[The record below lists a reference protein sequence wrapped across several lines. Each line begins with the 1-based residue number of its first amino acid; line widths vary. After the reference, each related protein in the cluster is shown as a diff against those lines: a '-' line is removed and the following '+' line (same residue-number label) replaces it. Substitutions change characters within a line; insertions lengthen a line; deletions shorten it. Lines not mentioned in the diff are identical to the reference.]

1 MVEKFM
7 VEKLWV
13 ENFILVLGLNCLGLK
28 LGVENSGVEISCNRC
43 NNFCSPG
50 IKQMIPINIF
60 FQLNVLVVL
69 MVNVSNLMSASKTKR
84 FTFFVSMDPN
94 KCGRR
99 KKPVGGK

>member
-1 MVEKFM
+1 M

-94 KCGRR
+94 KCGSR
-99 KKPVGGK
+99 KKSVGGK